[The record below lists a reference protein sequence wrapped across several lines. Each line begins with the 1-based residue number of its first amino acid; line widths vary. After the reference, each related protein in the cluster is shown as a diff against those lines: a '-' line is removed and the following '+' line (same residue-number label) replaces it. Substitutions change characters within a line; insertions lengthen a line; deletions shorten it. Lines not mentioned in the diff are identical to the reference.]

1 MVIGPDTSRSIT
13 EADYVDVDALL
24 TAAFGAGDEARLV
37 RQLRADEDMWH
48 ELIKPW
54 LGEIVG
60 YYALSR
66 MRAPDGWACLAPV
79 AVLPK
84 WQGGKMAERNPNM
97 ISGAPNEERYRSP
110 WHFGSRMMQELAG
123 YYEVEGLRNKI
134 PKCVVVLG
142 KPSFYERAGFSRD
155 KARNLTSPYP
165 IENTMILRLG
175 DDAPTETLV
184 YPKAFQKLD

>member
-1 MVIGPDTSRSIT
+1 MVIGPDMSRSIT
-13 EADYVDVDALL
+13 EADYDDIDALL
-24 TAAFGAGDEARLV
+24 TAAFGAEDEARLV
-37 RQLRADEDMWH
+37 RQLRADGDMWH

-54 LGEIVG
+54 LGETVG

-97 ISGAPNEERYRSP
+97 IIGAATEESYRGP
-110 WHFGSRMMQELAG
+110 WRFGTRMMQELTSFPELAG
-123 YYEVEGLRNKI
+123 LGANL
-134 PKCVVVLG
+134 PKCIVVLG
-142 KPSFYERAGFSRD
+142 KPSFYERAEFSRD

-165 IENTMILRLG
+165 IENTLILRPG
-175 DDAPTETLV
+175 DAAPTETLV
-184 YPKAFQKLD
+184 YPKAFQHLD